1 MQHVSRNHVM
11 CLIIHMLSQHNA
23 SPAVNV
29 LILNVSGQIDLSR
42 VRLNV
47 LLLDVLG
54 QTYYFR
60 IRSNQLISPVIMF
73 VWTVRPERRLLK

>member
-1 MQHVSRNHVM
+1 MQHISRNHVM
-11 CLIIHMLSQHNA
+11 CLIIHMLSQHNT

-29 LILNVSGQIDLSR
+29 LILNVSSQRNLPC

-47 LLLDVLG
+47 SLLDVLC

-60 IRSNQLISPVIMF
+60 IHSNQSISPVLMF
-73 VWTVRPERRLLK
+73 V

>member
-11 CLIIHMLSQHNA
+11 CLIIRMLSQHSV

-29 LILNVSGQIDLSR
+29 LILNVSGQIYLSR

-54 QTYYFR
+54 QTYHYR
-60 IRSNQLISPVIMF
+60 IHSNRLISPVLMI
-73 VWTVRPERRLLK
+73 V

>member
-1 MQHVSRNHVM
+1 MQHVSRKHVM
-11 CLIIHMLSQHNA
+11 CLIIRMLSQHSA

-29 LILNVSGQIDLSR
+29 LILNVSSQRNMSP

-54 QTYYFR
+54 QTYHFR
-60 IRSNQLISPVIMF
+60 IHSNRLISPVLMF
-73 VWTVRPERRLLK
+73 V

>member
-1 MQHVSRNHVM
+1 MQHISRNHVM
-11 CLIIHMLSQHNA
+11 CLIIHMLSQHSA

-29 LILNVSGQIDLSR
+29 LILNVSSQRNLSR
-42 VRLNV
+42 ARLNV

-60 IRSNQLISPVIMF
+60 IHSNQMISPVLMF
-73 VWTVRPERRLLK
+73 V

>member
-11 CLIIHMLSQHNA
+11 CLIIHMLSQHT
-23 SPAVNV
+23 SPAVKV

-47 LLLDVLG
+47 LLSDVLG
-54 QTYYFR
+54 QTYHFR
-60 IRSNQLISPVIMF
+60 IHSNRLISPVLMF
-73 VWTVRPERRLLK
+73 V

>member
-1 MQHVSRNHVM
+1 MQHISRNHVM
-11 CLIIHMLSQHNA
+11 CLITHMLSQHSV

-29 LILNVSGQIDLSR
+29 LILNVSGQRNLSR

-60 IRSNQLISPVIMF
+60 IHSNQRISPVLMF
-73 VWTVRPERRLLK
+73 V

>member
-11 CLIIHMLSQHNA
+11 CLIICMLSQHSA

-29 LILNVSGQIDLSR
+29 LILNVSGQIYLSR

-54 QTYYFR
+54 QTYDYR
-60 IRSNQLISPVIMF
+60 IHSNHLISPVLMI
-73 VWTVRPERRLLK
+73 V